1 MSNERFARQY
11 RFELPSGFPLTSPC
25 TSIVHHL
32 SGPSIYALAR
42 HRAKAST
49 RCPGCAAKA
58 GPPIIELSPHSGFD
72 TLVLAHMLDSLVRV
86 SRRVG
91 SHRADAPSWHQQTP
105 PKGRQGWAR
114 EVSSVQGAAYQ
125 DRPHCRSNC
134 GALVARP
141 ETMVRTGFGQAEVRL
156 SANTIRLLP
165 TISRT
170 VSLSFQSP
178 FHLSLTVLVRYRS
191 PTNI

>member
-1 MSNERFARQY
+1 MLGIGHECHNA
-11 RFELPSGFPLTSPC
+11 LPGVPPTGFSRSLSYLRTRV
-25 TSIVHHL
+25 SI
-32 SGPSIYALAR
+32 
-42 HRAKAST
+42 
-49 RCPGCAAKA
+49 
-58 GPPIIELSPHSGFD
+58 

-91 SHRADAPSWHQQTP
+91 SHQNGTPSWIDNLRGGGVDRGASTQIVASGHRR
-105 PKGRQGWAR
+105 GRGLMTDPFR
-114 EVSSVQGAAYQ
+114 TTRDDGAG
-125 DRPHCRSNC
+125 RVRSNRNPT
-134 GALVARP
+134 A
-141 ETMVRTGFGQAEVRL
+141 T
-156 SANTIRLLP
+156 STIRLLP

>member
-1 MSNERFARQY
+1 MSYERFARQY
-11 RFELPSGFPLTSPC
+11 RFEPPSGFPLTSPC

-49 RCPGCAAKA
+49 RCPGCVPY
-58 GPPIIELSPHSGFD
+58 GSPPIIELSPHSGFD

-105 PKGRQGWAR
+105 EGGRAGRGKCPRSRAQHWNH
-114 EVSSVQGAAYQ
+114 
-125 DRPHCRSNC
+125 PHCRSNWRV
-134 GALVARP
+134 LLARS
-141 ETMVRTGFGQAEVRL
+141 ETMVRTGFRQAEVQL

>member
-1 MSNERFARQY
+1 MSDERFARQY

-49 RCPGCAAKA
+49 RCPGCVPY
-58 GPPIIELSPHSGFD
+58 GSLPIIELSPHSGFD

-91 SHRADAPSWHQQTP
+91 SHQNGTPSYIDNLRGGGVDRGASTQIVASGHRR
-105 PKGRQGWAR
+105 GR
-114 EVSSVQGAAYQ
+114 S
-125 DRPHCRSNC
+125 
-134 GALVARP
+134 LVADPYSTTRDDGAGRI
-141 ETMVRTGFGQAEVRL
+141 RTSRNPTAT
-156 SANTIRLLP
+156 STIRLLP